1 MRETKIYQQISLE
14 RNEKIVLHTLFC
26 LALMK
31 LAQDYFKTIAM
42 LSSSSVP
49 VKLNWD

>member
-1 MRETKIYQQISLE
+1 MRETEIYQQISLE
-14 RNEKIVLHTLFC
+14 RNEKIVLHTFFC

-31 LAQDYFKTIAM
+31 LAQDYFKTIAK